1 MLYHPP
7 MRFAL
12 LLCLFT
18 AGITQQMIK
27 PNNYPPARKSDQVD
41 DYHGVKVADPY
52 RWLEDLDS
60 EETRNWVE
68 AENKLSFGYLA
79 AIPERNALK
88 ERLTKLWN
96 YEKYG
101 IPFKEGNRYFY
112 TRNSGLQ
119 NQAVLYTVTSLDAQ
133 PQMVLDPN
141 TLSADGTV
149 ALSGLQVSPDGKFI
163 AYSLSASGS
172 DWQEWKVRDVETSKD
187 LSDHLKW
194 VKFSGASWTRDG
206 KGFFYS
212 RYDEPKGDTLKSTNY
227 FQKVYFHKL
236 GTLQTEDVL
245 VYERPDQKDWL
256 FGGTVTD
263 DGNYLIITVFQ
274 GTDVKSRVYY
284 KDLKAKDAPVV
295 KLLDDFDA
303 AYNFVANEGSRF
315 WFQTDLQAPRGKL
328 IEIDTAKPARS
339 NWKVVVPEGKETLQG
354 TSFVNNKFVLNYL
367 KDAYTQVKI
376 YDVNGKLVNEVG
388 FPEIGSAAGFGGKAT
403 DKETFY
409 AFTSFTTP
417 TTIYRYDMT
426 TGKSTIFRQPK
437 VDFNPADYE
446 TKQVFYKSK
455 DGTKVPMFITHKKGL
470 KLDGNN
476 PTFLYG
482 YGGFNISLTPAFS
495 VGNLVWMELGGVY
508 AQPNLRGGGE
518 YGEDWHQAG
527 MKLKKQ
533 NVFDDFITAAQWL
546 IDNKYTSAPKLAI
559 GGGSNGGLLVGAAL
573 TQRPDLFGAALPA
586 VGVMD
591 MLRFQTFTI
600 GWAWVSDYGSSDN
613 PEEFKALYAYSPLH
627 NIKPGTSYP
636 PTMITTADHD
646 DRVWPGH
653 SFKFAAALQAA
664 QAGDAPI
671 LIRIETKAG
680 HGAGKPTSK
689 LIEETAD
696 RWAFLVKTLDM
707 KS

>member
-1 MLYHPP
+1 MPYHPP
-7 MRFAL
+7 IRFAL
-12 LLCLFT
+12 IVCLLVGG
-18 AGITQQMIK
+18 AQQMIK
-27 PNNYPPARKSDQVD
+27 PNNYPPARKSDQID
-41 DYHGVKVADPY
+41 DYHGTKVADPY

-68 AENKLSFGYLA
+68 AENKLSFGFLA
-79 AIPERNALK
+79 SIPARNTIK

-119 NQAVLYTVTSLDAQ
+119 NQAVLYTVTGLDAQ
-133 PQMVLDPN
+133 PRMILDPN

-149 ALSGLQVSPDGKFI
+149 AVSGMQVSPDGRLL

-172 DWQEWKVRDVETSKD
+172 DWQEWKVRDIETTKD
-187 LSDHLKW
+187 LSDDLKW
-194 VKFSGASWTRDG
+194 VKFSGVSWTRDG

-212 RYDEPKGDTLKSTNY
+212 RYDEPKADMLKGTNY
-227 FQKVYFHKL
+227 FQKIYYHQL
-236 GTLQTEDVL
+236 GTDQNQDVL
-245 VYERPDQKDWL
+245 VYEQPDQKDWL
-256 FGGTVTD
+256 FGGYVTE

-274 GTDVKSRVYY
+274 GTDVKSRIYY
-284 KDLKAKDAPVV
+284 KDLKSKDSAVV

-303 AYNFVANEGSRF
+303 AYSFIGNEGSRF
-315 WFQTDLQAPRGKL
+315 WFQTDLQAPRGKV
-328 IEIDTAKPARS
+328 IEIDTAKPDRN
-339 NWKVVVPEGKETLQG
+339 NWKVVVPEGKETLQA
-354 TSFVNNKFVLNYL
+354 TTFVNHKFVLNYL

-376 YDVNGKLVNEVG
+376 HDTTGKFLSEVAFPG
-388 FPEIGSAAGFGGKAT
+388 FGSAEGFGGKPG

-409 AFTSFTTP
+409 SYTGFTTP

-446 TKQVFYKSK
+446 TKQVFYTSK
-455 DGTKVPMFITHKKGL
+455 DGTKVPMFITYKKGL
-470 KLDGNN
+470 KLDGTN
-476 PTFLYG
+476 PTYLYG
-482 YGGFNISLTPAFS
+482 YGGFAISLPPAFS
-495 VGNLVWMELGGVY
+495 VGVLVWMEMGGVY

-518 YGEDWHQAG
+518 YGEEWHQAG

-533 NVFDDFITAAQWL
+533 NVFDDFIAAAKWL
-546 IDNKYTSAPKLAI
+546 IDNKYTSTPKLAI

-591 MLRFQTFTI
+591 MLRFQRFTI

-613 PEEFKALYAYSPLH
+613 PEDFKALYAYSPLH

-653 SFKFAAALQAA
+653 SFKFAAALQSA
-664 QAGDAPI
+664 QGGSAPI

-689 LIEETAD
+689 IIEETAD

-707 KS
+707 K